1 MVDSERL
8 RIQDRLQIERLL
20 VSYCQHLDRMD
31 LDSLAR
37 LFTED
42 CFVDYG
48 DDPRL
53 QSKGAEC
60 LARSLE
66 RMWRWTRT
74 SHHLSNILV
83 DFVDRD
89 TARCSSYVHAWHER
103 ADGTSATILGQ
114 YHDLV
119 MRHPGRWLIH
129 RRRMV
134 MNGCD
139 AGFTVPIHQLDR
151 QGPPD
156 GWTAPDIDRPAE
168 AAGSN
173 SRASSP

>member
-1 MVDSERL
+1 MDSMRIADRL
-8 RIQDRLQIERLL
+8 RIEETL
-20 VSYCQHLDRMD
+20 VSYCLYLDRMD
-31 LDSLAR
+31 LASLAG
-37 LFTED
+37 LFTGD
-42 CFVDYG
+42 CVVDYG

-53 QSKGAEC
+53 QSTSPDC
-60 LARSLE
+60 LAKSLE

-83 DFVDRD
+83 DFVGRD
-89 TARCSSYVHAWHER
+89 TAHCTSYVHAWHER

-114 YHDLV
+114 YHDTV
-119 MRHPGRWLIH
+119 IRRADRWRIH

-139 AGFTVPIHQLDR
+139 AGFTVPINRLHR

-156 GWTAPDIDRPAE
+156 GWTAPDIDRPA
-168 AAGSN
+168 SML
-173 SRASSP
+173 PD